1 MSTKT
6 WNIALWTLQVL
17 LALAFGMAGFMKLT
31 QALEALATN
40 KPWVAQSPAALV
52 RFIGLSELLGGIG
65 LILPALLRIR
75 PALTV
80 AAGAGLAV
88 VMILAVLFHL
98 FRGEGPMAA
107 PALILGVLAALV
119 SWGRIARAPIA
130 AR

>member
-6 WNIALWTLQVL
+6 WNIALWTLQIL
-17 LALAFGMAGFMKLT
+17 LALAFSMAGFMKLT
-31 QALEALATN
+31 QPIAALAAN
-40 KPWVAQSPAALV
+40 MPWVAQSPAALV
-52 RFIGLSELLGGIG
+52 RFIGLSELLGGLG

-80 AAGAGLAV
+80 AAGGGLTV

-98 FRGEGPMAA
+98 TRGEGPMAA
-107 PALILGVLAALV
+107 PALVLGALAALV
-119 SWGRIARAPIA
+119 AWGRTARAPIS